1 MSTEGL
7 MIASVGES
15 LIDCINGQ
23 NHIGGCALNVALAA
37 ARLGGAV
44 SYFGKI
50 SSDELGHMILERMI
64 DDGVIF
70 DPQLCNCEKP
80 TLCSIANT
88 DSDGKATYRFDYKD
102 TATCDVT
109 EVELSKSF
117 ENEGDIDIVFF
128 GSISLLMEP
137 GCDAI
142 MPAIRSISTKPK
154 LVFDPNVRPS
164 LIKDGDSYRK
174 MVFSLA
180 GECDLVK
187 ASDDDVSY
195 LFPGLEADEAQSSLA
210 KLCKCNLVVT
220 KGSEGS
226 SWFVRGRRFDC
237 PTPKVDKVVDTV
249 GCGDTFAAG
258 LLVYMQSH
266 ELIERLGSLDR
277 QEIESALMFAS
288 KAAALNCLKAGCNPP
303 FISEMI

>member
-1 MSTEGL
+1 MSAEGL

-23 NHIGGCALNVALAA
+23 NYIGGCAMNVALAA

-70 DPQLCNCEKP
+70 DPQLCNCKKP

-88 DSDGKATYRFDYKD
+88 DSDGKATYRFDYKN
-102 TATCDVT
+102 TAAIDMTK
-109 EVELSKSF
+109 EELSKSF

-137 GCDAI
+137 GCNAI
-142 MPAIRSISTKPK
+142 LPAIRSIATKPK
-154 LVFDPNVRPS
+154 LVFDPNVRPA
-164 LIKDGDSYRK
+164 LIKDPDSYRK
-174 MVFSLA
+174 MVFSIA

-195 LFPGLEADEAQSSLA
+195 LFPGLEADEAQLSFA
-210 KLCKCNLVVT
+210 KLCGCNLVVT
-220 KGSEGS
+220 KGSSGS
-226 SWFVRGRRFDC
+226 SWFSKGQRIDC
-237 PTPKVDKVVDTV
+237 PAPRVEKVVDTV
-249 GCGDTFAAG
+249 GCGDTFAAA
-258 LLVYMQSH
+258 LLVYIQDH
-266 ELIERLGSLDR
+266 NLIEKLDSLDR
-277 QEIESALMFAS
+277 LDIESALMFAS